1 MTGSEPAYRNQKHPE
16 ANKQAR
22 PHSHAEPKIIVHSPK
37 KGGVDPVLFNK
48 LGQVRRGEISR
59 GEVDYPSPVSEQMVQ
74 AAILDSAQA
83 LQAQNSEIQA
93 LQAQCSAIQKSIDA
107 LQALSKKFLYDQGIT
122 ELHYSIHRRDEKAV
136 RELLAA
142 GADPGSCS
150 EDSISPL
157 SMALTYWPEIA
168 LTLAEALP
176 DGAHANPEENGNT
189 EVHLAVHHP
198 EVLYVLLSKGM
209 SDSANNKG
217 VTALMRASKEG
228 ELLSVK
234 YLLGKP
240 FGNGGD
246 NDLSRYLN
254 QREFIHG
261 GNALACACSHNHGRI
276 AEILVRHGAD
286 LYQHPDRMSL
296 VSWAVKFRNADLL
309 RLLLAEGAAVYE
321 TDLPTLLVRATRRGW
336 TKGVEALVKFV
347 SLTDAQQHKL
357 MKQWLSTPMSETLAA
372 ISPLISLKNPSVHE
386 LMLKP
391 ALLQAPFDADSPEL
405 LHAMLEF
412 FDRRDSFS
420 YVIQSFISHLIDDV
434 GDVIEADMARTLLR
448 FVLPRFSRLNKDKE
462 TVMRLLQL
470 SEKLKDYTL
479 ITEITAL
486 NASGHWLARK
496 KIPFNR
502 KWISDPVSLE
512 FLRLKEHSKSMAE
525 YSDPFAMLVATLRA
539 PDEMLAIDGAQLSN
553 DLIFALKSD
562 AVGNELD
569 KTFDDHRM
577 SAIVRQVLKPLLQ
590 GLVTQLYPDPS
601 TRVDAVCRILIGY
614 AFSRLADDP
623 RLTQQPAFEL
633 IQTNPQWQKMKQKME
648 AEIESIENVAATIVD
663 TMRSEILGASL
674 PDVVASLTMEAM
686 NKVSMETNLTAAF
699 RSRLGL
705 LDAPAHQL
713 ARACES
719 ASRIWQASS
728 ASSTTASES
737 STHNTPE
744 ALKALIRQAFVAQK
758 RAPSLPEEFL
768 KVSLKIDSELVDDFN
783 NLVWWQMDLL
793 AVALGIDEHAPD
805 EQSSD
810 KVYGSSGESPYAV
823 ENEKS

>member
-1 MTGSEPAYRNQKHPE
+1 
-16 ANKQAR
+16 
-22 PHSHAEPKIIVHSPK
+22 
-37 KGGVDPVLFNK
+37 
-48 LGQVRRGEISR
+48 
-59 GEVDYPSPVSEQMVQ
+59 
-74 AAILDSAQA
+74 
-83 LQAQNSEIQA
+83 
-93 LQAQCSAIQKSIDA
+93 
-107 LQALSKKFLYDQGIT
+107 
-122 ELHYSIHRRDEKAV
+122 
-136 RELLAA
+136 
-142 GADPGSCS
+142 
-150 EDSISPL
+150 
-157 SMALTYWPEIA
+157 MALTYWPEIA

-176 DGAHANPEENGNT
+176 DGAHANPEENGDT

-240 FGNGGD
+240 PGNGGD

-254 QREFIHG
+254 QREFIHD

-347 SLTDAQQHKL
+347 SLTDAQQYKL
-357 MKQWLSTPMSETLAA
+357 MKQWLSTPMSDTLAA
-372 ISPLISLKNPSVHE
+372 ISPLIAPKNPSVHE

-391 ALLQAPFDADSPEL
+391 ALLEAPFEADSPAL

-412 FDRRDSFS
+412 FDRRDSFN
-420 YVIQSFISHLIDDV
+420 YVIQSFVSKLI
-434 GDVIEADMARTLLR
+434 GDEGEAIDAETGSTLLR

-470 SEKLKDYTL
+470 SERLKDYTL

-486 NASGHWLARK
+486 NTSGHWLTRK

-512 FLRLKEHSKSMAE
+512 FLRLKENRKSMAA
-525 YSDPFAMLVATLRA
+525 YSDPFAMLVATLRT

-562 AVGNELD
+562 AVGDELD
-569 KTFDDHRM
+569 KIFDDHRM

-614 AFSRLADDP
+614 AFSTLADDP

-674 PDVVASLTMEAM
+674 PDVVASLAMETMKTA
-686 NKVSMETNLTAAF
+686 SMESSLIGAF
-699 RSRLGL
+699 RSKLGL
-705 LDAPAHQL
+705 LEVPARQL
-713 ARACES
+713 ARTCVS
-719 ASRIWQASS
+719 ASRHWQPTSTAI
-728 ASSTTASES
+728 STTSVASGRPNAQAAA
-737 STHNTPE
+737 TIE
-744 ALKALIRQAFVAQK
+744 AMKVQIRQAFIAQRRVAH
-758 RAPSLPEEFL
+758 LPEEFVE
-768 KVSLKIDSELVDDFN
+768 VSLKIDAGLVDDFN
-783 NLVWWQMDLL
+783 NLVWWQMDML
-793 AVALGIDEHAPD
+793 AVALGIDEHSAGHGD
-805 EQSSD
+805 SD
-810 KVYGSSGESPYAV
+810 SFVSDSEEGV
-823 ENEKS
+823 EEKEDEKS